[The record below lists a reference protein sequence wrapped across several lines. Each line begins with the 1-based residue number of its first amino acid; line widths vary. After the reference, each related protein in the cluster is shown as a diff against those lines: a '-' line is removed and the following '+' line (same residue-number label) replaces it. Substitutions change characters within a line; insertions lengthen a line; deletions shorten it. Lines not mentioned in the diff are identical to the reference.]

1 MKIAIVGS
9 GISGLTA
16 AHHLAREHDV
26 SLFEKEQRPGGHSN
40 TLSVVDDGR
49 ELGIDTGFIVYNERT
64 YPSFTRLLAEL
75 GVATQPSE
83 MSFSAS
89 CRGCDVEYSG
99 SGLRGLFANPRALLR
114 PSHLR
119 MLLEILRFNR
129 EGAASLEDRGL
140 EQQTLG
146 EFLRGRAYSQ
156 SFIRHYV
163 LAMGGAIWSADLA
176 TFEEFPVLYFLRF
189 FHNHGL
195 LTVSDHPEW
204 RTVSGGSR
212 RYVAAIT
219 QALGERLRLST
230 PVRSIRRA
238 PSHVELALEDGS
250 RHAFDRVVVATHS
263 NQALHLLAD
272 PSETERRALGAIRY
286 QPNEAVLHTDERLLP
301 RRHAAWASW
310 NVHLVDCGR
319 RGAPL
324 TMTYSL
330 NHLQRLTTKRRYCVT
345 LNDPGRIA
353 PERILERIDY
363 DHPVY
368 THATLE
374 AQQAIRATN
383 GARGTFYCGAYLGYG
398 FHEDG
403 VRSALD
409 VVRDIDERRAAA

>member
-16 AHHLAREHDV
+16 AHHLATEHDV
-26 SLFEKEQRPGGHSN
+26 SLFEKDHRPGGHSN
-40 TLSVVDDGR
+40 TISVLDEGQPL
-49 ELGIDTGFIVYNERT
+49 ELDTGFIVYNERT
-64 YPSFTRLLAEL
+64 YPNFTKLLAEL

-99 SGLRGLFANPRALLR
+99 SGLRGLFANPRDFFR
-114 PSHLR
+114 PSHHR
-119 MLLEILRFNR
+119 MLLDILRFNR
-129 EGAASLEDRGL
+129 EGAASLEDPDLQTMTIGQYL
-140 EQQTLG
+140 ESR
-146 EFLRGRAYSQ
+146 EYSQ
-156 SFIRHYV
+156 TFIRHYA
-163 LAMGGAIWSADLA
+163 LPMGGAIWSADLA

-195 LTVSDHPEW
+195 LTVNDHPEW
-204 RTVSGGSR
+204 RTVTGGSR
-212 RYVAAIT
+212 RYVEAIT
-219 QALGERLRLST
+219 RRLDERLRLST
-230 PVRSIRRA
+230 PVRSIRRT
-238 PSHVELALEDGS
+238 PTHVELALEDGS
-250 RHAFDRVVVATHS
+250 RHAFDRVVLATHA
-263 NQALHLLAD
+263 NQALRLLAD
-272 PSETERRALGAIRY
+272 PSDIERRALGAIRY
-286 QPNEAVLHTDERLLP
+286 QPNEAMLHTDERLLP
-301 RRHAAWASW
+301 RRRAAWASW

-330 NHLQRLTTKRRYCVT
+330 NHLQRVPTKRRYCVT

-353 PERILERIDY
+353 PELAIERIDY

-374 AQQAIRATN
+374 AQQAIRASN
-383 GARGTFYCGAYLGYG
+383 GVRGTYYCGAYLGYG

-409 VVRDIDERRAAA
+409 AVREIAERRAAA